1 MRVEYEDFERD
12 KNRGACVFV
21 CNHRSS
27 SDAFLMESLNPELV
41 QVVNN
46 WPFKIPVIGMIGRL
60 AGYLSVRT
68 MPFEE
73 FQRTSCKLL
82 REGVSVVAFPE
93 GSRSRDKTLHQF
105 NGAVF
110 RVAQAAGVPIIPI
123 CLSGN
128 QNIPPKGSGV
138 LNPGTIKIHKLP
150 ALEWESFK
158 DLTPFVVKNKVR
170 AVIQEE
176 LERLEA

>member
-1 MRVEYEDFERD
+1 
-12 KNRGACVFV
+12 
-21 CNHRSS
+21 
-27 SDAFLMESLNPELV
+27 
-41 QVVNN
+41 
-46 WPFKIPVIGMIGRL
+46 
-60 AGYLSVRT
+60 